1 MQSMKTLKEADP
13 HDVFAIETI
22 LAARGDR
29 APPLAHDSV
38 GHPGGPQRAPEISIG
53 VSAAQIE
60 PAFNAAD
67 VSDIPIEIIRPDEIK
82 IDGIKVLGERPTA
95 KWVRRVV
102 MAVLG
107 LVGATAAAAWQHYG
121 DQAKAMAVEW
131 APPFVIAALAPTE
144 KPATE
149 QPNVT
154 AVRAAAAD
162 QAAPTDQ
169 PAAQLVQPAAQP
181 VATAQPEQAA
191 VPATATPAESTQLQS
206 MARDLAAM
214 SQQVEELKASIA
226 QLRASQTQT
235 SREAAKAA
243 EPRTSE
249 ARPVENV
256 RPRVTAAAPP
266 PRPTAAPVRRPTPAY
281 PPQAAYVPP
290 LPPVPATVQSQP
302 APPPQQTI
310 ADDGE
315 PIVRPPMPVR

>member
-29 APPLAHDSV
+29 APPLAHDAV
-38 GHPGGPQRAPEISIG
+38 GHPGGSKAAPEISIG
-53 VSAAQIE
+53 VPAGQIE
-60 PAFNAAD
+60 PAFHAAD
-67 VSDIPIEIIRPDEIK
+67 VSDIPIENIRPDAIK
-82 IDGIKVLGERPTA
+82 IDGIKGLGERPTA
-95 KWVRRVV
+95 KWVKRVV

-107 LVGATAAAAWQHYG
+107 LAGATAAAAWQHYG

-131 APPFVIAALAPTE
+131 APPFVIAALAPAE
-144 KPATE
+144 KAAATE

-162 QAAPTDQ
+162 QTAPTD
-169 PAAQLVQPAAQP
+169 QPAAQP

-191 VPATATPAESTQLQS
+191 APATATPAESTQLQS

-226 QLRASQTQT
+226 QLKAGQAQT
-235 SREAAKAA
+235 SREVAKAA

-249 ARPVENV
+249 AKPVENV

-266 PRPTAAPVRRPTPAY
+266 ARPTAAPVRRPTPAY
-281 PPQAAYVPP
+281 PPAQAAYVPP
-290 LPPVPATVQSQP
+290 LPPVPAPVQSQP

>member
-22 LAARGDR
+22 LATRGDR
-29 APPLAHDSV
+29 APPLAHDAV
-38 GHPGGPQRAPEISIG
+38 GHPGGPQGAPEISIG
-53 VSAAQIE
+53 APAAQIE
-60 PAFNAAD
+60 PAFHAAD
-67 VSDIPIEIIRPDEIK
+67 VSDIPIENIRPDAIK
-82 IDGIKVLGERPTA
+82 IDGIKGLGERPTA

-102 MAVLG
+102 MALLG
-107 LVGATAAAAWQHYG
+107 LAGATAAAAWQHYG

-131 APPFVIAALAPTE
+131 APPFVIAALAPAE
-144 KPATE
+144 KSAAAE

-169 PAAQLVQPAAQP
+169 PAAQP

-191 VPATATPAESTQLQS
+191 AAAATATPAESTQLQS

-226 QLRASQTQT
+226 QLKAGQTQM
-235 SREAAKAA
+235 SRETAKAA

-249 ARPVENV
+249 TRPGENV

-266 PRPTAAPVRRPTPAY
+266 PRPTAAPVRRPMPAY
-281 PPQAAYVPP
+281 PPAQAAYVPP
-290 LPPVPATVQSQP
+290 LPPVPAPVQSQP

>member
-29 APPLAHDSV
+29 APPLAHDAV
-38 GHPGGPQRAPEISIG
+38 GHPGGAQGAPEISIG
-53 VSAAQIE
+53 IPAAQIE
-60 PAFNAAD
+60 PAFHAAD
-67 VSDIPIEIIRPDEIK
+67 VSDIPIENIRPVEIK
-82 IDGIKVLGERPTA
+82 IDGMKGLGERPTA

-102 MAVLG
+102 MALLG
-107 LVGATAAAAWQHYG
+107 LAGATAAAAWQHYG

-131 APPFVIAALAPTE
+131 APPFVIAALAPAE
-144 KPATE
+144 KPAAAE

-162 QAAPTDQ
+162 QAAPAD
-169 PAAQLVQPAAQP
+169 QPAAQP

-191 VPATATPAESTQLQS
+191 APAATATPAESTQLQS

-226 QLRASQTQT
+226 QLKAGQAQM
-235 SREAAKAA
+235 SRETAKAA

-249 ARPVENV
+249 ARPAENV

-281 PPQAAYVPP
+281 PPAQAAYVPP
-290 LPPVPATVQSQP
+290 LPPVPAPVQSQP

>member
-29 APPLAHDSV
+29 APPLAHDAV
-38 GHPGGPQRAPEISIG
+38 GHPGGPQGAPEISIG
-53 VSAAQIE
+53 VPAAQIE
-60 PAFNAAD
+60 PAFHAAD
-67 VSDIPIEIIRPDEIK
+67 VSDIPIEIK
-82 IDGIKVLGERPTA
+82 IDGIKGLGERPPA
-95 KWVRRVV
+95 KWAKRVV
-102 MAVLG
+102 MALLG
-107 LVGATAAAAWQHYG
+107 LAGATAAAAWQHYG

-131 APPFVIAALAPTE
+131 APPFVIAALAPAE
-144 KPATE
+144 KPAAAE

-154 AVRAAAAD
+154 AVRAAAD
-162 QAAPTDQ
+162 QAAPAD
-169 PAAQLVQPAAQP
+169 QPAAQP

-191 VPATATPAESTQLQS
+191 APATATPAESTQLQS

-226 QLRASQTQT
+226 QLKAGQAQT
-235 SREAAKAA
+235 SREVAKAA

-249 ARPVENV
+249 AKPVENV

-266 PRPTAAPVRRPTPAY
+266 ARPTAAPVRRPTPAY
-281 PPQAAYVPP
+281 PPAQAAYVPP
-290 LPPVPATVQSQP
+290 LPPVPAPVQSQP

>member
-29 APPLAHDSV
+29 APPLAHDAV
-38 GHPGGPQRAPEISIG
+38 GHPGGPQGAPEISIG
-53 VSAAQIE
+53 VPAAQIE
-60 PAFNAAD
+60 PAFHAAD
-67 VSDIPIEIIRPDEIK
+67 VSDIPIEIK
-82 IDGIKVLGERPTA
+82 IDGVKSLGERPSA
-95 KWVRRVV
+95 KWARRVV
-102 MAVLG
+102 MALLG
-107 LVGATAAAAWQHYG
+107 LAGATAAAAWQHYG

-131 APPFVIAALAPTE
+131 APPFVIAALAPAE
-144 KPATE
+144 KPAAAE
-149 QPNVT
+149 QPNAT
-154 AVRAAAAD
+154 AVRAAD
-162 QAAPTDQ
+162 QAAPADQ

-191 VPATATPAESTQLQS
+191 APATTAPAESTQLQS

-226 QLRASQTQT
+226 QLRASQAQT
-235 SREAAKAA
+235 SREVAKAA

-249 ARPVENV
+249 AKPVENV

-266 PRPTAAPVRRPTPAY
+266 ARPTAAPVRRPTPAY
-281 PPQAAYVPP
+281 PPAQAAYVPP
-290 LPPVPATVQSQP
+290 LPPVPAPVQSQP

>member
-29 APPLAHDSV
+29 APPLAHDAV
-38 GHPGGPQRAPEISIG
+38 GHPGGPQGAPEISIG
-53 VSAAQIE
+53 VPAAQIE
-60 PAFNAAD
+60 PAFHAAG
-67 VSDIPIEIIRPDEIK
+67 VSDIPIENIRPDEIK
-82 IDGIKVLGERPTA
+82 IDGIKGLGERPPA

-102 MAVLG
+102 MALLG
-107 LVGATAAAAWQHYG
+107 LAGATAAAAWQHYG

-131 APPFVIAALAPTE
+131 APPFVIAALAPAE
-144 KPATE
+144 KPAAAE

-162 QAAPTDQ
+162 QTAPTD
-169 PAAQLVQPAAQP
+169 QPAAQP

-191 VPATATPAESTQLQS
+191 APATATPAESTQLQS

-226 QLRASQTQT
+226 QLKAGQAQT
-235 SREAAKAA
+235 SREVAKAA

-249 ARPVENV
+249 AKPVENV

-266 PRPTAAPVRRPTPAY
+266 ARPTAAPVRRPTPAY
-281 PPQAAYVPP
+281 PPAQAAYVPP
-290 LPPVPATVQSQP
+290 LPPVPAPVQSQP